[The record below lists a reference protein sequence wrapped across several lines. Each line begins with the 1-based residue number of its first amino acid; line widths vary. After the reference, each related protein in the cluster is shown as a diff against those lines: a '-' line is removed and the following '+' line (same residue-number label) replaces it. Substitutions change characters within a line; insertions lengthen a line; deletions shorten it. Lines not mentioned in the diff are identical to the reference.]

1 MSCSRRKNLQQSP
14 VNIII
19 SGNYGC
25 FLNCERINKNYQ
37 FLFWITGTFEYLS
50 VRQLTKYFPMMCDYI
65 SSTAYQNMCTMCS
78 VLCITIFQYSSWW
91 YGNLVMTLTMSLTW
105 RFTRGINS
113 IILPLPTYVCFSS
126 CCLFGEYADIRHLSQ
141 NIQPLMLLICCPD
154 YPKLKFPTEN
164 HAFVGMG
171 GGGWGVDSTY

>member
-1 MSCSRRKNLQQSP
+1 MFSLIARESK
-14 VNIII
+14 III
-19 SGNYGC
+19 NSS
-25 FLNCERINKNYQ
+25 FLSLVLLNICQ
-37 FLFWITGTFEYLS
+37 F
-50 VRQLTKYFPMMCDYI
+50 VNRTKYFPMMCDYI
-65 SSTAYQNMCTMCS
+65 SSTAYQNMCTMWG

-141 NIQPLMLLICCPD
+141 NIQPFMFLTLLPRLSQIKVSHWKSCVCG
-154 YPKLKFPTEN
+154 Y
-164 HAFVGMG
+164 G